1 MQAATTPTTSRRWFW
16 PAVAYTAAWVACLV
30 AAEWLVAELM
40 QGRIDA
46 ACDSP
51 AQQDT
56 FFCGIDEELD
66 RLFVVVIVYLA
77 VVLLGLLVL
86 SWIRRRRLP
95 TLRPAWIVSFVT
107 VFGQVMAGMVGWAL
121 AALVRDATIVWAIWG
136 LLWLAAPMLGMRLW
150 LLSGEPA
157 AA

>member
-1 MQAATTPTTSRRWFW
+1 MQAATTSNRRPRFW
-16 PAVAYTAAWVACLV
+16 PAAAYTAAWVACLV
-30 AAEWLVAELM
+30 AAEWLVVELM
-40 QGRIDA
+40 QGRIDE

-66 RLFVVVIVYLA
+66 RLFVVVIVYFA

-121 AALVRDATIVWAIWG
+121 AALFRDAMIVWAIWG
-136 LLWLAAPMLGMRLW
+136 LLWLAAPMLGMRMW
-150 LLSGEPA
+150 LSSDEPA
-157 AA
+157 A